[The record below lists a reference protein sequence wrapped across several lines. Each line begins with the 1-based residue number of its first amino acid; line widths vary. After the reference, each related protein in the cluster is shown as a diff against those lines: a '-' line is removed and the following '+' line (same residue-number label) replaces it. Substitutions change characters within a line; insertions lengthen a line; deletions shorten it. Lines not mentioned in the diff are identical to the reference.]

1 MKPTCTKL
9 RASKTV
15 CDDVHWIQIKTTAQR
30 IHKIILIKQSTQQN
44 AIQALRFSQE
54 PFSMVVKC

>member
-30 IHKIILIKQSTQQN
+30 IHKIILIKYSTEFRHSDFHKNHFQW
-44 AIQALRFSQE
+44 L
-54 PFSMVVKC
+54 